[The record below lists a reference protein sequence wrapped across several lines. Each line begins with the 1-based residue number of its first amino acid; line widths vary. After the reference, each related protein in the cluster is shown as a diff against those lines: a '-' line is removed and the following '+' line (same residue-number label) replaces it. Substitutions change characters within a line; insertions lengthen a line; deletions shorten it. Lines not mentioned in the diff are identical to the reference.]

1 MSSNYFRLPR
11 HTDLYRRLSKI
22 YPCEDLQYLSALEQL
37 EYWLADCNDKGFE
50 YEVKNGDNKTKQKRD
65 YPYLVKT
72 NG

>member
-1 MSSNYFRLPR
+1 
-11 HTDLYRRLSKI
+11 LSKI